1 MNLNIKNYEEW
12 MVDYLEGNLTK
23 AQADHLM
30 HFIEIHPELKAEFEA
45 YQHTILQPDMQ
56 IVFSGKELLK
66 KQEAGRVIAFTNWG
80 KYAVGIAA
88 ALMLFV
94 GVKFYN
100 ATHESVSGTQYS
112 AQEITKPG
120 FAFERKQE
128 QPHVNTL
135 QENRNQTPEIYLA
148 GNKQNS
154 KAEQKEYKNFQQ
166 TNTEENIAGNKQY
179 QHLID
184 IEMATQAVE
193 FASVERIDFVKHR
206 GRIERDMNES
216 NMQYIYANYIAP
228 HNKQNEN
235 KSIIDKYNNTM
246 AFAESVGSLLGLG
259 TKEEQPDSDRVKE
272 THIKIFDIEYYNRK
286 TTDK

>member
-1 MNLNIKNYEEW
+1 MNLNLNNYEEW

-56 IVFSGKELLK
+56 IVFHGKEMLK

-80 KYAVGIAA
+80 KYAMGIAA
-88 ALMLFV
+88 ALMLFI

-100 ATHESVSGTQYS
+100 TTHESVSGTQYS
-112 AQEITKPG
+112 AQDITKPV
-120 FAFERKQE
+120 FAFERKHE
-128 QPHVNTL
+128 QQQVNTL
-135 QENRNQTPEIYLA
+135 QENKKQTPEIYFA
-148 GNKQNS
+148 DNTQNS
-154 KAEQKEYKNFQQ
+154 KSEQKENNNGQQ

-193 FASVERIDFVKHR
+193 FASVQSIDFVKHR
-206 GRIERDMNES
+206 GRIERDLNES

-259 TKEEQPDSDRVKE
+259 TKEAQPNNDHVKE